1 MTPIILALQMP
12 PSANIYWRTR
22 VAGNRAITYV
32 SKEANAFKAHVA
44 AVMAGACIRKPIPG
58 RVKVELWM
66 YPHRPQDFAKR
77 QRTMGSEW
85 DDSVRSLDLDNIIKI
100 TLDSLKGL
108 AFDDDVWVRSII
120 AQRCE
125 PDAKGSRVVV
135 RITPIAIQQPQE
147 NLL

>member
-1 MTPIILALQMP
+1 MSIVLTLPIP

-32 SKEANAFKAHVA
+32 SKEASAFKALVA
-44 AVMAGACIRKPIPG
+44 ATMDGNSMRKPIPG

-66 YPHRPQDFAKR
+66 FPNRPLDFAKR
-77 QRTMGSEW
+77 QRTMGAAW

-100 TLDSLKGL
+100 TLDALKGL

-125 PDAKGSRVVV
+125 PDSLGPRVCV
-135 RITPIAIQQPQE
+135 RITAIPTAQPQKE
-147 NLL
+147 IAL